1 MKKIKIGVIFG
12 GCSPEHEISLLS
24 ASNILTALDPK
35 KYDVVPIGID
45 KTGKWLLADKNHP
58 MLNAGHHKTIHLN
71 KNVEHKLSLIPG
83 KETELQCV
91 DASSQPGKLDV
102 IFPVLH
108 GPLGEDGT
116 IQGLLQF
123 VGIPC
128 VGSGVLASAVCMD
141 KEVSKRLFKQ
151 LGIPTPNFLCF
162 RSHELGKIDYQK
174 VVEEL
179 GTPVFVKP
187 ANAGSSVGTHKV
199 RDEKGFHEAVAD
211 AFCYDHKI
219 LVEQAIIGREIEVAV
234 LGNDN
239 PKVSVP
245 GEAIPNDEFYTY
257 KAKYEENGVEF
268 VVPAQIPAA
277 ATAQIQAMAKRAFL
291 GLSCRG
297 MARVDFF
304 LRGDEVYLNEI
315 NTIPGFTKTSGY
327 PKMWEA
333 SGVSN
338 QELVDKLVELALQA
352 HEKDKKLKRNYR

>member
-24 ASNILTALDPK
+24 ASNILAALDPK
-35 KYDVVPIGID
+35 KYEVTPIGID
-45 KTGKWLLADKNHP
+45 KTGKWLLADKNLP
-58 MLNAGHHKTIHLN
+58 MLDVKHPRTIHIN
-71 KNVEHKLSLIPG
+71 KNVEQEISLVPG
-83 KETELQCV
+83 KKTKLQCV
-91 DASSQPGKLDV
+91 EAASHPGQLDV

-128 VGSGVLASAVCMD
+128 VGSGVLASSVCMD
-141 KEVSKRLFKQ
+141 KEVSKYLFKQ
-151 LGIPTPNFLCF
+151 LGIPTANFLCF
-162 RSHELGKIDYQK
+162 RSYEKETIDYQRVIEK
-174 VVEEL
+174 L
-179 GTPVFVKP
+179 GSPVFVKP

-199 RDEKGFHEAVAD
+199 RDEEGFYKAIAD

-219 LVEQAIIGREIEVAV
+219 LVEVAIVGREIEVAV
-234 LGNDN
+234 LGNED
-239 PKVSVP
+239 PRVSVP

-257 KAKYEENGVEF
+257 KAKYEANGVEF
-268 VVPAQIPAA
+268 VVPARIPDSVVSE
-277 ATAQIQAMAKRAFL
+277 IQSLAKRAFL
-291 GLSCRG
+291 GLSCQG
-297 MARVDFF
+297 MARADFF
-304 LRGDEVYLNEI
+304 VRGDEVYLSEM

-338 QELVDKLVELALQA
+338 QELVDELIQLALQA
-352 HEKDKKLKRNYR
+352 HEKNKKLKRNYH

>member
-24 ASNILTALDPK
+24 ASNILAALDLK
-35 KYDVVPIGID
+35 KYEVTPIGID
-45 KTGKWLLADKNHP
+45 KTGKWLLADKSLPMLDANHP
-58 MLNAGHHKTIHLN
+58 KTIHLN
-71 KNVEHKLSLIPG
+71 KKVEHELSLIPG
-83 KETELQCV
+83 KNTELQC
-91 DASSQPGKLDV
+91 AEAGLQPGQLDV

-123 VGIPC
+123 VGIAC
-128 VGSGVLASAVCMD
+128 VGSGVLSSAVCMD
-141 KEVSKRLFKQ
+141 KEMSKCLFKQ
-151 LGIPTPNFLCF
+151 FDIPTPDFLCF
-162 RSHELGKIDYQK
+162 RSHENGKIDYQK
-174 VVEEL
+174 VIEKL
-179 GTPVFVKP
+179 GSPVFVKP

-199 RDEKGFHEAVAD
+199 RDEAGFHNAVAD
-211 AFCYDHKI
+211 AFLYDHKI
-219 LVEQAIIGREIEVAV
+219 LVEQAIVGREIEVAV

-277 ATAQIQAMAKRAFL
+277 VTLVIQDLAKRAFL
-291 GLSCRG
+291 ALSCQG

-304 LRGDEVYLNEI
+304 VRGNEVYLNEI
-315 NTIPGFTKTSGY
+315 NTIPGFTKSSAY
-327 PKMWEA
+327 PKLWEA

-338 QELVDKLVELALQA
+338 QELVDELVQLALQA
-352 HEKDKKLKRNYR
+352 HQKNKKLKRDYH